1 MRKTLFASAAVIGLA
16 LAVPAV
22 AEQTTPDQYLSQA
35 LQYVQQHQALPAIAA
50 VNNAEIVLL
59 EPPTPY
65 EFHGARALPGSP
77 QVVRDIGHA
86 REAIQLGNWGQA
98 EHYIYAAM
106 SHPSASLPGSLA
118 GTVGGPNPGQ
128 S

>member
-1 MRKTLFASAAVIGLA
+1 MRKTLFASAALIGLA

-22 AEQTTPDQYLSQA
+22 AQETTPDQYLSQA
-35 LQYVQQHQALPAIAA
+35 LQYVAQHQTAQAIAA
-50 VNNAEIVLL
+50 VNSAENVLL

-65 EFHGARALPGSP
+65 EFHAARALPGEP
-77 QVVRDIGHA
+77 PVVRNMGEA

-98 EHYIYAAM
+98 EHYIHAAM

-128 S
+128 M